1 MTESVS
7 SISIG
12 ERLLVKG
19 LVTTAQLEAAQEK
32 QWREGGEIEEHLVT
46 LGYLTE
52 ENMVAFLCDAYHFR
66 FLRLEEVEVDREAI
80 HHVPAAVAHGYS
92 VLPIRRT
99 GNTLAV
105 VMADPLSTEAMIA
118 LKRVTDFEIIPFV
131 AGREAI
137 ERALYLHYGP
147 PPTEEGESARGIE
160 PPGFLVRRRDQ
171 LAVDRYLQMGRGLSP
186 EKEKIFNTFVR
197 DANNEFALSVARI
210 IAEGKAE
217 ESANPFICFG
227 EEGVGKSHLLM
238 AMANSVIAHTP
249 ERRFI
254 YTTGR
259 RFCTE
264 YLEALKENR
273 VNLFRYFYREPDL
286 LFVDDFDDLFERS
299 WAQDELFE
307 TYQALGRNGKW
318 LVMACRADP
327 RKVPNLLPK
336 LKSAIEEGIIGHI
349 GPCSLEAK
357 VEILVRRHG
366 GVPIPAEVFIYLIK
380 RADGTLNNL
389 IDLLEQMV
397 AISITGK
404 KAIGLELAKEVLGLM
419 GLAESSGQ
427 ESFAQAIATSTT
439 QREPSFEELSK

>member
-1 MTESVS
+1 MAEFVS

-12 ERLLVKG
+12 ERLLAKG
-19 LVTTAQLEAAQEK
+19 LVTKAQLETAQEK
-32 QWREGGEIEEHLVT
+32 QWRDGGEIEEHLVT
-46 LGYLTE
+46 RGYLTE
-52 ENMVAFLCDAYHFR
+52 EEMVAFLCDAYHFR
-66 FLRLEEVEVDREAI
+66 FLRLEEVEIDREAI

-147 PPTEEGESARGIE
+147 PPSEEGEPVRGNE

-171 LAVDRYLQMGRGLSP
+171 LAVDRYLQMGRGVSP
-186 EKEKIFNTFVR
+186 EKEKTFDTFVR

-238 AMANSVIAHTP
+238 AMANSVSTHAP

-259 RFCTE
+259 RFSTE

-286 LFVDDFDDLFERS
+286 LFVDDCDELFERP

-307 TYQALGRNGKW
+307 TYQALGRSGKW

-336 LKSAIEEGIIGHI
+336 LKSALEEGIIGHI
-349 GPCSLEAK
+349 GPYSLEAK
-357 VEILVRRHG
+357 VEILVQRHG
-366 GVPIPAEVFIYLIK
+366 GVPIPAEVFVYLIK

-389 IDLLEQMV
+389 MDILEQVV

-404 KAIGLELAKEVLGLM
+404 KVISLELAKEVLGLM

-427 ESFAQAIATSTT
+427 ESVAQAMATPTA
-439 QREPSFEELSK
+439 QREPLIEELSK